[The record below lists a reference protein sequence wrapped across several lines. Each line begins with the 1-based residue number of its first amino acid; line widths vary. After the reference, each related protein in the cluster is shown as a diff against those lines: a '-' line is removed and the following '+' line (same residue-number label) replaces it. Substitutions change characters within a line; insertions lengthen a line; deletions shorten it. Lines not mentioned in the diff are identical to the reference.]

1 MPTYTLGLPDGRK
14 IQLEA
19 DAPETA
25 QKRAS
30 EWASSNPKGQIEKGN
45 IDLNSRPIVKNPDGT
60 VSTVRS
66 MSANFDGKEYL
77 IPTVSDDGRVISDDE
92 AIELFKKTGK
102 HLGVFNRPDNAT
114 AYAERLHKSQER
126 QYAPKRRLD
135 NGPRVPQYATDA
147 SGQEVNLAAP
157 EYQEAAKQS
166 NAQYD
171 AEKATEKKRLSNR
184 GYGERALDAAS
195 FGLSTIP
202 RALSRGE
209 YGAGDI
215 VGLASKSG
223 GESVK
228 RSEADFARANEDW
241 LEPLADVG
249 AASMGI
255 PGLGQLGAPLR
266 GMGATIAATRASPRG
281 AIASGIRGAGETLEK
296 YSRDPSAIS
305 GAQKGILAL
314 AAVNRAGRGLQSYAD
329 SIKPAMSRP
338 KPNQPAMTGL
348 PENIQTLP
356 EKLADIQ
363 AFKDEGL
370 QPFAPATGSVGTAR
384 GARTIEELPLIGG
397 TVKSP
402 KTNVELGFKERQQSL
417 ARDLGDRGTEESTG
431 SMVQGALER
440 YRTQGLEDLAPGTIR
455 GSPVGPT
462 GPQKPLGIEPYQPI
476 KAAESM
482 SAPAARRAA
491 DPDIA
496 AARAAGG
503 GGTAQTS
510 RGATVSNARP
520 LNQIGQRRTGVE
532 DLSDAEVA
540 RLARA
545 PSQQTSFATRAEA
558 LYESADRKIPEL
570 KRSDGSVNP
579 NEIPTVN
586 FGNSMRQTLR
596 EVGNQ
601 IAGQSTITGG
611 LAKRIMN
618 GNANFTY
625 ADLKGV
631 RTEIGRKLGNFG
643 QFDVGLD
650 RGQLKRLYASATQ
663 DMEMGLRDIANRAWR
678 DHRAGPKLPDGKPNL
693 AYVDASVAKKADAAL
708 YEFRRADRYYRQGQ
722 ARMDKFMQVL
732 EAKTPNEAAKKITR
746 ALAEN
751 TANPQMLRSIMGVL
765 RPEELRSLRGHIIA
779 SLGSGRP
786 GAKASE
792 TIMSWHN
799 WGTDFHKIMDNPAG
813 REFMT
818 KGLEPAIVKRL
829 ENLSRIANRMKY
841 YEQTKNFSGST
852 YTGIIGAG
860 AIAFTNPLA
869 IPKLALATLGIAGM
883 GKLLTSSSYLA
894 WQEGLMRAQLK
905 AGNTAASNARII
917 AQYAKRLPALAK
929 LQNMRDP
936 ELGSLFKGLAVAI
949 DEQMQGQDKPKALA
963 SPAPQQVSP

>member
-1 MPTYTLGLPDGRK
+1 
-14 IQLEA
+14 
-19 DAPETA
+19 
-25 QKRAS
+25 
-30 EWASSNPKGQIEKGN
+30 
-45 IDLNSRPIVKNPDGT
+45 
-60 VSTVRS
+60 

-77 IPTVSDDGRVISDDE
+77 IPTVSDDGRVMSDDE
-92 AIELFKKTGK
+92 AIDLFKKTGK
-102 HLGVFNRPDNAT
+102 HLGVFNKPDNAT

-126 QYAPKRRLD
+126 QYAQQRSLD
-135 NGPRVPQYATDA
+135 NAAKVPQYATDD
-147 SGQEVNLAAP
+147 SGQEVNLNAP
-157 EYQEAAKQS
+157 EYQDAAKQ
-166 NAQYD
+166 ARADYD
-171 AEKATEKKRLSNR
+171 SQQTAEKKRLASR
-184 GYGERALDAAS
+184 GYGQRVVDTAS
-195 FGLSTIP
+195 FALSTIP
-202 RALSRGE
+202 RTLTRGQ
-209 YGAGDI
+209 YGIGDI
-215 VGLASKSG
+215 AGLVSKNA
-223 GESVK
+223 GENFAQ
-228 RSEADFARANEDW
+228 SESDFAKANESW
-241 LEPLADVG
+241 LEPLADAG
-249 AASMGI
+249 IASLGI
-255 PGLGQLGAPLR
+255 PGLNALGAPAK
-266 GMGATIAATRASPRG
+266 GMQATLNTARASSRG
-281 AIASGIRGAGETLEK
+281 TIASGIRGAGETLEK
-296 YSRDPSAIS
+296 YSRDPAAIA
-305 GAQKGILAL
+305 GTQKGMLAPV
-314 AAVNRAGRGLQSYAD
+314 AINRAGRGLQSYAD
-329 SIKPAMSRP
+329 NIKVPITKP
-338 KPNQPAMTGL
+338 KPNQTAMAGL
-348 PENIQTLP
+348 PENIQTIP

-370 QPFAPATGSVGTAR
+370 QPFAPATGSAGTAR

-402 KTNVELGFKERQQSL
+402 KTNVELGFKERQQGL
-417 ARDLGDRGTEESTG
+417 ARELGDRGTEESTG

-440 YRTQGLEDLAPGTIR
+440 YRTQGLEDLAPGTVR

-462 GPQKPLGIEPYQPI
+462 GPQRPLGIEPYQPI
-476 KAAESM
+476 RASESM

-496 AARAAGG
+496 AARTAGG

-510 RGATVSNARP
+510 RGQTVTNARP
-520 LNQIGQRRTGVE
+520 LNQIGQRRTNME
-532 DLSDAEVA
+532 DLSDIEVA

-545 PSQQTSFATRAEA
+545 SSQQTSFATKAEA
-558 LYESADRKIPEL
+558 LYESAERKIPEL
-570 KRSDGSVNP
+570 KQSNNAVNS
-579 NEIPTVN
+579 NQIPTVN

-611 LAKRIMN
+611 LAQRIMN

-631 RTEIGRKLGNFG
+631 RTEIGRTLGNFG

-650 RGQLKRLYASATQ
+650 RSQLKRLYAGATQ
-663 DMEMGLRDIANRAWR
+663 DMELGLRDIANRAWR
-678 DHRAGPKLPDGKPNL
+678 DHNGGPRLEDGRPNPTYIT
-693 AYVDASVAKKADAAL
+693 AREAREADAAL
-708 YEFRRADRYYRQGQ
+708 YEFRRAERYYRQGQ

-829 ENLSRIANRMKY
+829 ENLSRIANRMKF
-841 YEQTKNFSGST
+841 YEQTKNYSGSG
-852 YTGIIGAG
+852 YVGIIGAAG
-860 AIAFTNPLA
+860 IALTNPLA

-929 LQNMRDP
+929 LQSQRDP
-936 ELGSLFKGLAVAI
+936 ELGSIFRGLAVAI
-949 DEQMQGQDKPKALA
+949 DEQMQGQDKRKALA
-963 SPAPQQVSP
+963 LPAPQQVSP